1 MPEGETEPLLLA
13 TFQEQIDLIRHSI
26 DKRIYVK
33 MPCGRE
39 IRGLLYAFDQY
50 SQNMVLVDAEE
61 TITTVEVDE
70 ETFEE
75 VYKTTK
81 RRLHR
86 LILRGCS
93 VLLVSLSTTTS

>member
-1 MPEGETEPLLLA
+1 MAKG
-13 TFQEQIDLIRHSI
+13 FGIRVISSQISTQTYVSIRSS
-26 DKRIYVK
+26 
-33 MPCGRE
+33 
-39 IRGLLYAFDQY
+39 AFDQY